1 MRKFLI
7 TALAGAALV
16 WLCGQTARADVK
28 PHALFGNG
36 MVVQRGYK
44 QAANYHI
51 DRLRQMPV
59 GYFFD
64 VMTNG
69 FGSMPDYRSQVT
81 VADRWRIVAYIRAL
95 QLSGHA
101 TTSDVPADQ
110 IKQLNEG
117 ASARSGGGTE

>member
-1 MRKFLI
+1 
-7 TALAGAALV
+7 
-16 WLCGQTARADVK
+16 
-28 PHALFGNG
+28 

-51 DRLRQMPV
+51 DRLRAMPV

-69 FGSMPDYRSQVT
+69 FGSMPDYKSQIP

-95 QLSGHA
+95 QLSHHA
-101 TTSDVPADQ
+101 TANDVPADEM
-110 IKQLNEG
+110 KRMTEG
-117 ASARSGGGTE
+117 APAPAAGKSGGER